1 MDNFELLKRIREQQ
15 LTQRELAEKAGLS
28 KSFISEVVRGRR
40 NPTDEQQKQIA
51 EALKTSVKSLFSNN

>member
-15 LTQRELAEKAGLS
+15 ITQKELADKAGLS

-40 NPTDEQQKQIA
+40 NPNDEQQKQIA
-51 EALKTSVKSLFSNN
+51 EALKTSVKSIFSNN

>member
-15 LTQRELAEKAGLS
+15 LTQKELADKAGLS

-40 NPTDEQQKQIA
+40 NPNDEQQKQIA
-51 EALKTSVKSLFSNN
+51 DALKASVKSLCSNN